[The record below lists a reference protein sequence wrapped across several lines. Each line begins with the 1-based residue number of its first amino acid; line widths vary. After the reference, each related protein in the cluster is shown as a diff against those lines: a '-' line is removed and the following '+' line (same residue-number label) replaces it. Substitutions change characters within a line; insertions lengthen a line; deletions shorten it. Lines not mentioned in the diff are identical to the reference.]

1 MRKYL
6 DSGTPFFV
14 WFLMTCTYALS
25 FANRD
30 LEKKMKT
37 LEKRTNRAIL
47 AVLKE
52 KVGINF
58 IQFGK
63 TNAKSIHSHM
73 MEILIQIANQAAE
86 EDA

>member
-1 MRKYL
+1 MKFSICL
-6 DSGTPFFV
+6 KPITTT
-14 WFLMTCTYALS
+14 L
-25 FANRD
+25 
-30 LEKKMKT
+30 KT